1 MYEGV
6 VFVGGKIAALG
17 NDAVIKEP
25 TAKERAGLEE
35 LLAEYQVVAPANFKK
50 IVSGR
55 KLWNFDKKELEIWK
69 AAL

>member
-1 MYEGV
+1 M
-6 VFVGGKIAALG
+6 
-17 NDAVIKEP
+17 IKEP
-25 TAKERAGLEE
+25 TAKEHAALEE
-35 LLAEYQVVAPANFKK
+35 LLAKYQVVAPANFKK